1 MMYQCQLI
9 KKIYGSALNRAT
21 FKSMILSTTFGAH
34 QIFTTRSLSFMYL
47 LILHTFTDNSM
58 LVKTGPD
65 DNGYVAVTAITVA
78 PMSH

>member
-1 MMYQCQLI
+1 
-9 KKIYGSALNRAT
+9 
-21 FKSMILSTTFGAH
+21 MILSTTFGAH
-34 QIFTTRSLSFMYL
+34 QILTTRSLLSMYL

-78 PMSH
+78 PMSN